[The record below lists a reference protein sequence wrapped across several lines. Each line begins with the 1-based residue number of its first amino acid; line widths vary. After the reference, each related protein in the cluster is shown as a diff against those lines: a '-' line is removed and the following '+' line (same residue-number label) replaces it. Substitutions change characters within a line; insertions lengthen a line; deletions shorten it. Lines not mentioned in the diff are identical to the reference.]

1 MSVIFTCGGTGGHLY
16 PAIAVAQTLRDRGTR
31 CLFLMANDREDIAH
45 VAHYGFEAIPIGPS
59 RGSILAYLLS
69 MYQAWKALKK
79 AEAALVFCTG
89 GKITL
94 AVAVAA
100 WLRRVPVAVMEQNA
114 IPGRANRVIAKWA
127 TRVFVTFSASQRYFP
142 DRCTRSGN
150 PVRQQF
156 PDDLRVKTALAQIQ
170 KGTPTILVLG
180 GSQGATRLNTCV
192 LDPRHEALNSVPATW
207 IILTGKRFATENSLP
222 DFQTYTIGQRT
233 LLCMT
238 YCEAMDQ
245 LYHAADVVIS
255 RAGATTISEILAFQ
269 KPAILIPYPHAKDN
283 HQEANAR
290 AICEETGYRWC
301 LESQLNGDFLAE
313 TLPQLIGTTPSVPI
327 PDARRIIADWAQ
339 CWIQK
344 KA

>member
-16 PAIAVAQTLRDRGTR
+16 PAIAVAQTLLNRGTP

-45 VAHYGFEAIPIGPS
+45 VAHYGFDAIPIGPS
-59 RGSILAYLLS
+59 RGSILTYLLS
-69 MYQAWKALKK
+69 IYRAWKALKETK
-79 AEAALVFCTG
+79 ATVVFCTG

-94 AVAVAA
+94 AVAIAA

-114 IPGRANRVIAKWA
+114 IPGRANRLIAKWA
-127 TRVFVTFSASQRYFP
+127 SHVFVTFAASQRYFP
-142 DRCTRSGN
+142 NTCTLSGN
-150 PVRQQF
+150 PIRQHF
-156 PDDLRVKTALAQIQ
+156 PEDLRIKTALTEIPKNQ
-170 KGTPTILVLG
+170 PTILVLG
-180 GSQGATRLNTCV
+180 GSQGAAQINTCI
-192 LDPRHEALNSVPATW
+192 LDPQHAALNDFASTW
-207 IILTGKRFATENSLP
+207 IVLTGQRFATEKGLP
-222 DFQTYTIGQRT
+222 DFDRYTVGQRT
-233 LLCMT
+233 ILCMP

-313 TLPQLIGTTPSVPI
+313 TLPQLIGITPSVPI
-327 PDARRIIADWAQ
+327 PDARRIIADWAE
-339 CWIQK
+339 CLIQK
-344 KA
+344 KT